1 MTKIK
6 AIGPSNRSQQKINPL
21 YAVPNMRDYHVRGPL
36 GSGFYIEDFSGRSW
50 YVRPSGGSYGTEDGT
65 SYANAWDG
73 FSNIVWASIQPGDTL
88 WVAGSH
94 DEKLVVGASGLVTK
108 YIYIKSVVADPYTIT
123 GSLTRDF
130 CIDAQDETYIEFDG
144 GTLTSAIDSCLYLR
158 NGTYVVRNMTA
169 TTATGV
175 GAQAFQN
182 EIDSIATY
190 YNCSGL
196 SSTDDS
202 FSLHANAI
210 AVCYDCTFTGSAQGV
225 NGIGTTSFTAHRC
238 TIAGT
243 ISVQPDSDAD
253 FTINDSFINTN
264 FNANSSVAL
273 KLNRCRI
280 TDNGAAL
287 VSTLGKI
294 IMTEC
299 RVVGAS
305 RIEIRSANNTV
316 QRCLFESSLTRS
328 LNTTN
333 SGDVD
338 VNYCVWKLTTA
349 IYAVRGNSTGQI
361 RLNNCSIV
369 GAANV
374 GLAVEGFGT
383 NVAGSVE
390 LTNTILYDLQ
400 NAYTTDADGI
410 IFADYV
416 NRFDITTVTSGAGP
430 ITQTNTITTDP
441 AFVDITNLDFS
452 TGANT
457 KNVGT
462 STGITTGITYTGT
475 NWGDAN
481 TVPVVAT
488 AEQAGTYDLGAYL

>member
-1 MTKIK
+1 M
-6 AIGPSNRSQQKINPL
+6 RSSI
-21 YAVPNMRDYHVRGPL
+21 
-36 GSGFYIEDFSGRSW
+36 GSGPNKSIIRRRQVLAAIHHWFWGGAGGNNW

-73 FSNIVWASIQPGDTL
+73 FSNIVWASILPGDTL

-94 DEKLVVGASGLVTK
+94 DEKLVVAASGLVTK

-123 GSLTRDF
+123 GALTRDF
-130 CIDAQDETYIEFDG
+130 CIDAQDESYIEFDG

-158 NGTYVVRNMTA
+158 NGTYIVRNVTA

-182 EIDSIATY
+182 ETGCIATY

-196 SSTDDS
+196 NSTDDS
-202 FSLHANAI
+202 LSLHDNAI
-210 AVCYDCTFTGSAQGV
+210 VVAYDCTFTGSAQGI
-225 NGIGTTSFTAHRC
+225 NGIGTSSFTAHRC
-238 TIAGT
+238 TFAGT
-243 ISVQPDSDAD
+243 VSIQPDTNAN

-264 FNANSSVAL
+264 FIANSSVAL

-280 TDNGAAL
+280 TDNGASI
-287 VSTLGKI
+287 VTGGTL

-299 RVVGAS
+299 RIVGAS
-305 RIEIRSANNTV
+305 RIELRTAGNTV
-316 QRCLFESSLTRS
+316 QRCLFESSLSRA

-338 VNYCVWKLTTA
+338 VNYCVWKITTA
-349 IYAVRGNSTGQI
+349 IYAVRGNSTGQM

-383 NVAGSVE
+383 NASGSVE
-390 LTNTILYDLQ
+390 LTNCILYDLQ

-410 IFADYV
+410 IFADFV

-430 ITQTNTITTDP
+430 ITQTNTILTDP
-441 AFVDITNLDFS
+441 AFVDITNYNFS
-452 TGANT
+452 TGAST
-457 KNVGT
+457 KDVGT
-462 STGITTGITYTGT
+462 STGVTTGIIHTGT
-475 NWGDAN
+475 SWGDASN
-481 TVPVVAT
+481 VPVVAT